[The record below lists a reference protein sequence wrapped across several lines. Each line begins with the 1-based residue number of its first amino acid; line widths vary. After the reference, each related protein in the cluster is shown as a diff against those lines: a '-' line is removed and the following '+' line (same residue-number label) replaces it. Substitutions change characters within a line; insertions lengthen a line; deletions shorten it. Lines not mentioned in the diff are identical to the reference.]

1 MHGMAHSR
9 TTLTL
14 ISALILLLLA
24 CLVLLTPMSDS
35 RWVQY
40 TLLLGCFVLAAYLS
54 VAAWQQI
61 FTQANSLLFG
71 LLLMLIAFTPMVLCQ
86 AIWYS
91 SSKSA
96 QTLLEIRERP
106 KGPAE
111 AHQLQ
116 AAALSESKPTDQR
129 EFAAKLQYIDFG
141 IIPAF
146 LDEQGQRVSYE
157 PSARDTAERLA
168 SLDMNKQG
176 LAIHAQ
182 AQLIQKSVR
191 TAQLSSTLA
200 FTLTQ
205 VVLICFLGLRKRS

>member
-1 MHGMAHSR
+1 MAHSR

-24 CLVLLTPMSDS
+24 CLVFLTPISDS
-35 RWVQY
+35 PWVQY

-129 EFAAKLQYIDFG
+129 EFAAKLLYIDFG

-182 AQLIQKSVR
+182 AQLIQNSVR

-205 VVLICFLGLRKRS
+205 VVLVCFLGLRKRS